1 MLRIAVCDDDHYIC
15 SKLEQSILEF
25 EATSSVKIEIE
36 LFYRGEDLLKFIQN
50 EHSFDLIFLDI
61 ELGTTTGVEVGHKI
75 RDEWNDYI
83 SKIVFISGAS
93 GYDRQL
99 FSVHPFDFLEKPI
112 DTKKL
117 FRCLSVILQMQGLE
131 NTDFVYKT
139 NRVFKKVPLKEILY
153 FESNLRKIKIVS
165 TGGTDFFIS
174 TIAEVQKELSS
185 TFIAPHGSFLVN
197 FSHISNISSRELT
210 MTDGTV
216 IVVSQR
222 YLKAVRM
229 AQIQFAKEKRDAYV

>member
-112 DTKKL
+112 DILKL
-117 FRCLSVILQMQGLE
+117 YHCVHVTIQMLGLE
-131 NTDFVYKT
+131 QKMFIYKES
-139 NRVFKKVPLKEILY
+139 REQKKIPIKNILY
-153 FESNLRKIKIVS
+153 FESNLRKIKMVTTSGDIHFNS
-165 TGGTDFFIS
+165 T
-174 TIAEVQKELSS
+174 LSEIQGQLPS
-185 TFIAPHGSFLVN
+185 TFLSPHGSFLVN
-197 FSHISNISSRELT
+197 FAHVISIGKDKLT
-210 MTDGTV
+210 MSNGTS
-216 IVVSQR
+216 IFISR
-222 YLKAVRM
+222 RNMGAVRDM
-229 AQIQFAKEKRDAYV
+229 QIQFAKEMQYRV